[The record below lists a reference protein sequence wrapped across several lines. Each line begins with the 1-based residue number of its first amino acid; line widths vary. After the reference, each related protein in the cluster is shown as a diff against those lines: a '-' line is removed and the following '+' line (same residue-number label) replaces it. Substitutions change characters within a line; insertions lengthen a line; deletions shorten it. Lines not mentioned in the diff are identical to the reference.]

1 MIKKKMMM
9 IAIFLLPF
17 FASANDTEK
26 LKKVVEDFGEAIE
39 TKDKEK
45 FLQLFIQEGVSWVG
59 VSSKAE
65 YKKFAEVTKN
75 QDKNEDEL
83 PSKIFQ
89 STPEK
94 FIDWVVTKKETL
106 REEFKNIK
114 ITTDGEI
121 AAVYFDYEF
130 YFDKERQNWGSES
143 WLLVNTES
151 GWKIQAVNFS
161 VTRD

>member
-1 MIKKKMMM
+1 MLKKIVMIL
-9 IAIFLLPF
+9 AILFLPL
-17 FASANDTEK
+17 FASADDTEQLNK
-26 LKKVVEDFGEAIE
+26 IVKDFGSAIE
-39 TKDKEK
+39 AKDKER
-45 FLQLFIQEGVSWVG
+45 FLQLVIEEGVSWVG
-59 VSSKAE
+59 VSSKSE
-65 YKKFAEVTKN
+65 YKKQTKVEKN
-75 QDKNEDEL
+75 QNKDYL

-94 FIDWVVTKKETL
+94 FIDWVLTKKEII

-114 ITTDGEI
+114 ITTDGEV

-143 WLLVNTES
+143 WLLVKTEF